1 MKTSHFLFA
10 LFVATV
16 GIASAGPIQMD
27 YSLDLRSGTLNGSSV
42 TNVAIFET
50 GGGQSSVAYG
60 LVAPSSGAFILSH
73 MASFVPSSSLII
85 GLDVPLTPGKTHV
98 VVFANQAFVD
108 SANGQRFR
116 TMFPSASYSEFVD
129 QFTQANGG
137 SPAAQSWMMNFFQGD
152 GMVAA
157 FPTGSPAAAI
167 EFSIGVVPPPV
178 GVPEPTTYG
187 LVGFGLAAMVAAR
200 RRLKHVRRSSTCAN
214 VDSGDC
220 DSAR

>member
-1 MKTSHFLFA
+1 MKTSLFLST
-10 LFVATV
+10 FVLAAV
-16 GIASAGPIQMD
+16 GTLTAGPILVN
-27 YSLDLRSGTLNGSSV
+27 YSLDLRSGTLNGSPV
-42 TNVAIFET
+42 TNIAIFET
-50 GGGQSSVAYG
+50 GAGQSNVEYG
-60 LVAPSSGAFILSH
+60 LVAPSSGAFVLSH
-73 MASFVPSSSLII
+73 MSNFVPTTSLLI

-220 DSAR
+220 HSAR